1 MAAALG
7 PVVVQRFS
15 NVREVVGQ
23 LAKRPDVAAAAGAA
37 ADDELQQ
44 QKRVVPS
51 NAAPAAAG
59 PGTRRLRRGGK
70 FQLILTNKQ

>member
-7 PVVVQRFS
+7 PVFVQRIS
-15 NVREVVGQ
+15 EMPEVDGQ
-23 LAKRPDVAAAAGAA
+23 HGRPDVTAAAGAA